1 MGEEVLAKIR
11 HLHPAVASILDFRR
25 LAKLRGLLEGSFL
38 DKGAVLGHHAS
49 GQGQGQGPVPRIHP
63 IYHQTQTG
71 TGRLSASQPNI
82 QQVPKESSRG
92 VGLRNCL
99 QAQLPSTDTNTGTNT
114 PDVLVAADY
123 SQIEMRV
130 LADLAGDEN
139 LIRLFNEDGGGG
151 DVYRKVAASI
161 FHRPSA
167 SEVTPDE
174 RKQAKTVVLAQM
186 YGQGEAAAA
195 ADLGVTVTVFRRV
208 KDAFHDQFR
217 ALRPWMALQK
227 QRARERGYA
236 ETKFGRRRPL
246 LHIDSSSRALQAL
259 AERQAVNSPVQGTAS
274 DVIKFAMLLVEND
287 MRKDDTLARVFGAAG
302 AGDINSGGGSS
313 GSSGGYRMPRLV
325 CSIHDELVYEVPGDV
340 PGAVTAFAHFLRRC
354 MADKVG
360 TQLGFK
366 VPLKITVEVG
376 VQWGNMQ
383 VFDFEA
389 QEAQEAQGATPPP
402 PASAPGPA

>member
-1 MGEEVLAKIR
+1 MLSKLQ
-11 HLHPAVASILDFRR
+11 HMHPAVSSILDFRR
-25 LAKLRGLLEGSFL
+25 LAKLRGLLEGSFM
-38 DKGAVLGHHAS
+38 DKGVALGPLTVA
-49 GQGQGQGPVPRIHP
+49 QGQGQGPGRVPRIHP

-99 QAQLPSTDTNTGTNT
+99 QAQLPRTSTGTS
-114 PDVLVAADY
+114 DFLVAADY

-130 LADLAGDEN
+130 LADLAGDTD

-161 FHRPSA
+161 FSRPSA
-167 SEVTPDE
+167 DEVSPAE
-174 RKQAKTVVLAQM
+174 RKQAKVVVLAQM

-195 ADLGVTVTVFRRV
+195 ADLGVTVAVFRRV
-208 KDAFHDQFR
+208 KDAFHAQFR

-227 QRARERGYA
+227 RRARESGFA
-236 ETKFGRRRPL
+236 ETKFGRRRL
-246 LHIDSSSRALQAL
+246 LPHIDSSSRALQAL

-287 MRKDDTLARVFGAAG
+287 MPKDATLSRVFGGAG
-302 AGDINSGGGSS
+302 AGDSNSGDGNSGGGSS
-313 GSSGGYRMPRLV
+313 ASVRSMPRLV

-340 PGAVTAFAHFLRRC
+340 PGAVPAFAHFLRRC

-366 VPLKITVEVG
+366 VPLSITVEVG
-376 VQWGNMQ
+376 MQWGDMR
-383 VFDFEA
+383 VFDFDA
-389 QEAQEAQGATPPP
+389 HA
-402 PASAPGPA
+402 AS